1 MAGVQLRLLLW
12 KDYLMRKR
20 NPITVA
26 GILWAIGVISSI
38 CIVRFNIDNQD
49 FPTCQF
55 AARALPSAGLLTFL
69 QSFIC
74 NVNNECTS
82 MDEFQEIP
90 TFEQSKLTQLK
101 RQLMPL
107 VSNESIVEVAGSIPD
122 ALKLI
127 ATLADVADEPTFLDI
142 TKNGIRVTALFRNP
156 TRVKRYLE
164 EKLNIDEDVAT
175 SVISA
180 QIGIGS
186 IMNGTFDRCNADSM
200 KKVIKIE
207 NAEHLGTFVNE
218 LCSISKDDLQ
228 KIYMDLV
235 WEMDLGKYIS
245 MAGNM
250 YAKLS
255 GDERLA
261 KVGNMTSAV
270 LRMLS
275 IHSFLPPEVD
285 GIIYGTDSDFSYV
298 PVSLI
303 KKFINLFEPV
313 FGETDAYKSLKDFT
327 DASITGVQFLNK
339 ALKKGGNTSDI
350 LNNEITDENPV
361 DVFNILSRIT
371 NLILKFVS
379 KEQKHDALF
388 YSTLLSKLIEV
399 ANKMVDINTN
409 IEKLIYEVSSRN
421 PKGVRVLL
429 SLPLDIVEKG
439 LEGLADPERAQIITS
454 NLENP
459 AQPFCD
465 VQRITKFFLLSK
477 DEATDLRTRLCTE
490 EWKMYVQDMVA
501 SFGTYEAKNNINAIA
516 SLFVME
522 ALGSDVSDKLYS
534 IDRDFAVLNNFTQRI
549 ANLDKV
555 KKPEMK
561 WDKIFNEKDA
571 EFLKVVKE
579 KESLG
584 KHILLT
590 VHGCL
595 AKEVVRQNTLL
606 EFKLSPLLKDAT
618 SVVAVVNEQLNSSSK
633 ETAQR
638 LKEMYPELLKVL
650 AITALDEN
658 KTFRSLST
666 ASEDIFCRGLENA
679 NRFLSFPPSLDAH
692 RFINTICDVSKEIE
706 NGLRLDSVLSLGIA
720 EVKNANHSVLEEIN
734 WTKLIKGI
742 KQLYMTLEEDFPYV
756 LEFRSY
762 GMDKLTQEQIG
773 QLFAQAKDYWLSLQ
787 NLKRSVLLVLNM
799 GLRALDLLD
808 HEAFG
813 LNQDTW
819 LHIKYYMA
827 VVTGPL
833 DVIHDFIQYI
843 YNISQKVRAPTD
855 IPPESASVIHK
866 VLSSLPQLIVES
878 VDVIV
883 RDDVQVDQIV
893 NILNADTPWP
903 CGRSLTEV
911 LSFPSTKHAVTSLE
925 NLVCFNRT
933 FQEEWKKYL
942 DEKNVTLYKTSHW
955 NETVLAPHVFL
966 KFSKVFDRTIEDF
979 NSINEL
985 AHNILE
991 EPERRETRDDS
1002 GLNLKSSWKYTMD
1015 TFNTSQG
1022 DTDLRNFLTKVDLV
1036 INSITTSTPDDVSLN
1051 TLWTNYMNCSSEVY
1065 MDDACA
1071 QAGRGAWINL
1081 FKFISMAVGNATD
1094 DLGTYLRE
1102 ANGANSTILQVFGF
1116 TSKTALYSM
1125 YAKAS
1130 ELIGVLINSYWDF
1143 GFMQQVRR
1151 ASLTQFWDCE
1161 AVLSSLTPGPGSS
1174 ITEEMLLSFH
1184 PLVCPSMLYW
1194 LSMPVGA
1201 NTLFDV
1207 ITKPQYLFFTLHV
1220 ESFGSV
1226 FNKAYVTTTELSNTL
1241 KELSKNET
1249 DIDLSLVNLKSKLEI
1264 TVDKLISYKI
1274 TEDDPSYLAFREI
1287 VKKQVASSI
1296 YLTRTV
1302 EIVNKMYDLLSHI
1315 NIDDVVTNV
1324 SEADKKSIETDI
1336 SSLTRL
1342 FRRRASEVVGIHFD
1356 VITDVIWTNRNDYK
1370 ITNSLEMMC
1379 DNLKNNVTKEML
1391 GDNARIK
1398 GIICSKHYKII
1409 YNAVQ
1414 HVVDDDF
1421 EETRHSLLT
1430 VVKVLQNV
1438 SNEDVNDIVS
1448 FLNEKQQ
1455 IIFALKKSIKYAS
1468 DLDIPIYLKYLES
1481 NIEHYTVVLKFLS
1494 GDDWWKALKNLYAG
1508 NQSKAFLDSVERS
1521 FDIAS
1526 DVLNN
1531 LDKIHLVKLFRDT
1544 NVNDTE
1550 SFCRPNMTL
1559 SDYLPDGTGLLSA
1572 VHGQLCGDKSEL
1584 FKDIPP
1590 LLFASQGYDD
1600 ALKLQPTVDYRQLND
1615 HISSAEANLLSVVE
1629 EVRTPMVPEW
1639 VTDGNLAKFRS
1650 SVLNLLSKET
1660 ITKVAFGTM
1669 SNFVDA
1675 STLYLNETYC
1685 GACSHVTGWAKQ
1697 ITLQL
1702 FKKQEYEEFLCNVR
1716 GMSPKALYHVI
1727 ENTFHW
1733 DMAIGELI
1741 SIRNYTKYELNKSLN
1756 EFLEQTKV
1764 ILLEDM
1770 NSNSRLSECLASD
1783 VDRNIFG
1790 NITLVSRI
1798 ISNFIEMIKTEL
1810 PHLQEVEGFSSLPY
1824 IVQLKAQIA
1833 SHISVPVTLQEI
1845 EKDEVDLGDAL
1856 NEDLGGAF
1864 DTNYLQF
1871 IYHLDLHKVN
1881 GFPLPTSS
1889 FKMHKHICKEYNC
1902 TEVVAALN
1910 NILNYTKIEKMLSQL
1925 PELQQKEFWKFRF
1938 VTDILDSVQM
1948 VLERSFLILRF
1959 LSKMDFEGVAAGK
1972 LTPMINLAMQMQISD
1987 TLHNLISSVEWIA
2000 EELSPLL
2007 HNTTLRR
2014 DMAALM
2020 DGLKVLFS
2028 YKEYIVD
2035 RDVNVTI
2042 SEVFQNP
2049 DRIESSLKDIG
2060 VNNTE
2065 FLNFLGVLHD
2075 SKIRLR
2081 PLLLQENGLYDTKKF
2096 VCNRTELSQIIVP
2109 DTNVTD
2115 DFFSAVS
2122 DQFCDLPDE
2131 RAKKIVPILIENINT
2146 TFFLDRIKSF
2156 LLNKLYAALNVTADE
2171 GDTLFDKL
2179 SEMAILLP
2187 SVRQNVADVTDSLAD
2202 EPLIRRLKDGFSIG
2216 GFMSSPETLAE
2227 VGNMMCGKP
2236 FLSGVSRFYKSIV
2249 NSVDLSSQPDEEQL
2263 RVLPT
2268 DFCRSVY
2275 TDIVNMEGGKIIW
2288 SFVKP
2293 LIMGKILYTPHGPNI
2308 LKIIE
2313 KANSTFAPMVK
2324 MFNLIHKFSD
2334 AFPSI
2339 DKMSKHR
2346 VGLKALG
2353 DLLSAEDY
2361 RQIRVTLFGNVS
2373 APQIDVDELL
2383 SGIGDSE
2390 GLGRLLK
2397 KASNLMR
2404 CINLDRFKAVS
2415 DEHRLTEEAAR
2426 LSRINEFTAGLVF
2439 LNMSHDEETFPRN
2452 IEYKIR
2458 MDIENA
2464 PTTKRTKNYLW
2475 TPGPEASFLENMRYF
2490 RGFVQ
2495 VQDIVEKAIVQ
2506 LSDRRPKRD
2515 VSVDEDWAV
2524 YTQQNPYP
2532 CYRKDIFQTSLY
2544 ESQALIV
2551 AFFFS
2556 FLFTVS
2562 SAVRFTLADK
2572 ESGNTMLM
2580 SVMGVNLSYHTL
2592 SWFLSSLI
2600 EMSVTMLLVSCVLY
2614 YGKIL
2619 PNTTPTLTFTLLFI
2633 FGLSVLSFCY
2643 LMGKL
2648 FTSASVGAICAAL
2661 GYLTTFMPFVL
2672 ILSLEAVL
2680 TSGLKI
2686 FVSLSMSSSLCY
2698 AFLFIC
2704 RFEAMGVGADWSKL
2718 WESPDDTG
2726 DMNIGL
2732 AAAMMVVDACLYFLL
2747 GHIVER
2753 IWGLKK
2759 VQSNVTYISSTDEK
2773 AGVSIINITKVY
2785 SRGAKPALSGVSVEL
2800 RPGQVTTLLGHNGA
2814 GKSTL
2819 INILTGMLKPT
2830 SGQVVIRSGSGGST
2844 RVGVCPQRDV
2854 LYEHMTAREHV
2865 HLYATLNN
2873 APSSEVDG
2881 ILKVVSLG
2889 HVCDEPV
2896 SRLSGGTRRRLC
2908 VALAFVG
2915 RPNLV
2920 TLDEPTSGVD
2930 PQARREI
2937 WSMIMKLRVN
2947 RTILLTTHH
2956 LDEAELL
2963 SDQVVIMHKG
2973 QIHTTGSPIE
2983 IKRTLGSGY
2992 KLTVLYPGGTQDIEE
3007 KTRQVLELTR
3017 NVVNNASLVDVTGDE
3032 VEINVPFYDEDG
3044 VSTDFEVLCS
3054 TLEDSSGRLGY
3065 RSYGMECTSLEQVFF
3080 NICDRDDVPSNPSAV
3095 DATSKSV
3102 SSSSIKTDHAPLV
3115 PPEGPLKASAPRQFL
3130 ALLHKRYI
3138 HYIRNRWLLFLLLVL
3153 PSLFVTVAM
3162 GFASIRPPADNE
3174 ISLRLHPD
3182 LYRPTT
3188 DYLVRPSI
3196 PVPENILGK
3205 RVMDILRYEQNSR
3218 NWTKGDSLTCK
3229 CVDTIQQ
3236 CEIPGKLDRPNL
3248 MVLPDVNTLND
3259 WLVTSQQAYIEKRY
3273 GGYSSSVSD
3282 DVTHLTSW
3290 YNNKGHHALP
3300 AYLNRLNEALLKAST
3315 GEDAT
3320 LTLYTHPLK
3329 ISNEQLNKDNV
3340 YQHVA
3345 DAGISAMLL
3354 IGYSLVSAGAAIYL
3368 VTERTQKQKRLQLLC
3383 GVSPTVYWSSA
3394 LICDMIVILVNL
3406 AITVV
3411 ILKIFNFPV
3420 FVARNNLSAI
3430 CVLIV
3435 LYGYA
3440 CAGVVYVSEKWFK
3453 EPSLANMV
3461 LFCGNTFV
3469 ALGGIAILLVLDI
3482 ISDSDAT
3489 DHARWVLHKVFLLS
3503 PQFVLADGLLEIAK
3517 NTIQAQVLGSFG
3529 MDTYRDPLS
3538 SSLVLYHY
3546 ISLLAVGTA
3555 LFGLNLAFE
3564 YGCFDD
3570 LLSRF
3575 APRYTRR
3582 RDESSEEDVVREERR
3597 VTAAVSPLRLRTIG
3611 NINAGF
3617 VDSNEDLKSN
3627 SLKRSTL
3634 TGAKVTDVISC
3645 VHVSKMY
3652 PAVSGFRVA
3661 VDDLTLGIPAFEC
3674 TALVGQNGAGKSS
3687 TFAMLTAEVRPTS
3700 GHVYVHRHEAS
3711 QRDLCRGL
3719 ISYCPQRD
3727 ALDCLLTVRETLQFF
3742 CKLRGITDEEV
3753 IKRTLEQFELTKYS
3767 SSRSGVLSGGNK
3779 RKLCTAVA
3787 FMGRNPLVL
3796 LDEPTSGMDPG
3807 SRACVSRAWLRA
3819 CKVGR
3824 GVLLSTHALHDA
3836 RRAHR
3841 VALLRDGRLTAIAPL
3856 DQGLARFG
3864 GGYVVCAR
3872 VCEANPG
3879 GVRAVWERV
3888 AEHAPHATL
3897 TAAHAAAVHFIVPTL
3912 VTESGKETVT
3922 PVSSI
3927 FRVMSELQR
3936 DGLVEDFT
3944 LNQTS
3949 LEQMFLKGS
3958 ADIDAFT
3965 LESETAAPPD
3975 LRYRRSSDELSTVT
3989 AL

>member
-38 CIVRFNIDNQD
+38 CIVRFNIDDQD

-74 NVNNECTS
+74 NVNNECSS

-107 VSNESIVEVAGSIPD
+107 VSNESIVGVAGSIPD
-122 ALKLI
+122 AIKLI

-142 TKNGIRVTALFRNP
+142 TRSGIRVAALFRNP

-164 EKLNIDEDVAT
+164 EKLNIQGDVAT
-175 SVISA
+175 SVIFA

-186 IMNGTFDRCNADSM
+186 IMNGAFDRCNADSM

-207 NAEHLGTFVNE
+207 NAEHLATFVHE
-218 LCSISKDDLQ
+218 LCSITKDDLQ
-228 KIYMDLV
+228 KILMDLV
-235 WEMDLGKYIS
+235 WEMDLGKYIT

-255 GDERLA
+255 GDKRLA
-261 KVGNMTSAV
+261 KVGNMTGVA

-285 GIIYGTDSDFSYV
+285 GIIYGTDDDFSYV

-303 KKFINLFEPV
+303 TKFINLFEPV
-313 FGETDAYKSLKDFT
+313 FGDTDSYKSLKDFA
-327 DASITGVQFLNK
+327 DASITSVQFLNK
-339 ALKKGGNTSDI
+339 ALKKGGNASDV
-350 LNNEITDENPV
+350 LNNEITDEHPI
-361 DVFNILSRIT
+361 DVFNILDRIT

-379 KEQKHDALF
+379 KEQKHEALF

-409 IEKLIYEVSSRN
+409 IEKLVYEVSSRN
-421 PKGVRVLL
+421 PKGIRVLL
-429 SLPLDIVEKG
+429 GLPLDIVEKG

-465 VQRITKFFLLSK
+465 VQRIMKFFLLSK
-477 DEATDLRTRLCTE
+477 EAATDLRTRLCTE

-501 SFGTYEAKNNINAIA
+501 SFGTYEAKNDINAIA

-534 IDRDFAVLNNFTQRI
+534 IDRDFAVVENFTERI
-549 ANLDKV
+549 ANLGKV
-555 KKPEMK
+555 KKPELN
-561 WDKIFNEKDA
+561 WDKIFNQNDA
-571 EFLKVVKE
+571 DFLKVVKE
-579 KESLG
+579 KEGLG

-595 AKEVVRQNTLL
+595 AKEVVKQNALL
-606 EFKLSPLLKDAT
+606 EFKLSPLLKDTT
-618 SVVAVVNEQLNSSSK
+618 SIIAAINEQLKCSSK

-638 LKEMYPELLKVL
+638 LKEIYPDLLKVL

-666 ASEDIFCRGLENA
+666 ASEDIFCRGLEDA

-706 NGLRLDSVLSLGIA
+706 NGLRHDSVLSLGIA
-720 EVKNANHSVLEEIN
+720 EVKNANHSVLEEVN
-734 WTKLIKGI
+734 WTRLIKSI
-742 KQLYMTLEEDFPYV
+742 KQLYMTLEEDYPYV

-762 GMDKLTQEQIG
+762 GMDKHTQKQIG
-773 QLFAQAKDYWLSLQ
+773 QLFAQAKGYWLSLQ

-799 GLRALDLLD
+799 GLRVLDLLD
-808 HEAFG
+808 HQAFG
-813 LNQDTW
+813 LNLDTW

-833 DVIHDFIQYI
+833 DVIHDFLQYI
-843 YNISQKVRAPTD
+843 SNISQKVRAPTD

-883 RDDVQVDQIV
+883 RDDVQVDKIV
-893 NILNADTPWP
+893 NILNSDTPWP
-903 CGRSLTEV
+903 CGRSLTELV
-911 LSFPSTKHAVTSLE
+911 SFPSTEHVVTSLE
-925 NLVCFNRT
+925 DLVCFNRT

-942 DEKNVTLYKTSHW
+942 DEKNVTLYKRSQW
-955 NETVLAPHVFL
+955 NGTVLAPHVFL
-966 KFSKVFDRTIEDF
+966 KFSRVFDRTIEDF

-985 AHNILE
+985 IHNILVE
-991 EPERRETRDDS
+991 SDDS
-1002 GLNLKSSWKYTMD
+1002 GLNLKSSWKYLMD
-1015 TFNTSQG
+1015 TFNTSEG
-1022 DTDLRNFLTKVDLV
+1022 DAVVQNFLTKVDLV
-1036 INSITTSTPDDVSLN
+1036 MNSITTSTPNDVTLN

-1071 QAGRGAWINL
+1071 QAGRGAWTNL

-1094 DLGTYLRE
+1094 DLETYLSE

-1116 TSKTALYSM
+1116 TSKTALYTM

-1161 AVLSSLTPGPGSS
+1161 AMLSSLTPGPGSS
-1174 ITEEMLLSFH
+1174 ITVEMLQSFH

-1226 FNKAYVTTTELSNTL
+1226 FNEAYVKTTELSNTL

-1249 DIDLSLVNLKSKLEI
+1249 YIDVSLVNLKAKLET
-1264 TVDKLISYKI
+1264 TVDKFISYKI
-1274 TEDDPSYLAFREI
+1274 NEDDRSYLAFREI
-1287 VKKQVASSI
+1287 VIKQVASSL

-1302 EIVNKMYDLLSHI
+1302 EIVNKMYNLLSHI
-1315 NIDDVVTNV
+1315 NIDAVVTNV
-1324 SEADKKSIETDI
+1324 SDADKKSIETDI

-1342 FRRRASEVVGIHFD
+1342 FRRRASDVVGIHFD
-1356 VITDVIWTNRNDYK
+1356 IITDVIWTNRNDYK
-1370 ITNSLEMMC
+1370 ITNSLQVMC
-1379 DNLKNNVTKEML
+1379 DNLKNNITKEIL

-1414 HVVDDDF
+1414 HVIDDDF
-1421 EETRHSLLT
+1421 EETRNGLLT
-1430 VVKVLQNV
+1430 MARVLQNV
-1438 SNEDVNDIVS
+1438 SNDDVNNIVS
-1448 FLNEKQQ
+1448 FLNDKQQ
-1455 IIFALKKSIKYAS
+1455 IILALKKSIKYAS

-1494 GDDWWKALKNLYAG
+1494 GDDWWKALKNLYTG

-1572 VHGQLCGDKSEL
+1572 VHGQLCGGKSEL

-1590 LLFASQGYDD
+1590 LLFVSQGYDD
-1600 ALKLQPTVDYRQLND
+1600 ALKLQPTVDYRQLTD
-1615 HISSAEANLLSVVE
+1615 HISSAEANLLSVVK
-1629 EVRTPMVPEW
+1629 EVRTPIVPEW
-1639 VTDGNLAKFRS
+1639 VTDGNIAKFRS
-1650 SVLNLLSKET
+1650 SLLNLLSKET
-1660 ITKVAFGTM
+1660 ITKLAFGTM
-1669 SNFVDA
+1669 SNIVDG

-1685 GACSHVTGWAKQ
+1685 GACSHVTGWVKQ

-1716 GMSPKALYHVI
+1716 GMSTKELHHVI

-1756 EFLEQTKV
+1756 EFLEQVKV
-1764 ILLEDM
+1764 IYLEEM
-1770 NSNSRLSECLASD
+1770 NANSRLSECLLDD
-1783 VDRNIFG
+1783 VGRNIFG
-1790 NITLVSRI
+1790 NVTLVSRI
-1798 ISNFIEMIKTEL
+1798 ITNFIQVIKAEL

-1824 IVQLKAQIA
+1824 IVQLKAQI
-1833 SHISVPVTLQEI
+1833 SPHISVPLTLQEI
-1845 EKDEVDLGDAL
+1845 EKDGVNLWDAL
-1856 NEDLGGAF
+1856 DEDLGVTF
-1864 DTNYLQF
+1864 DKNHLQF
-1871 IYHLDLHKVN
+1871 IYHLDLHKVK

-1889 FKMHKHICKEYNC
+1889 FKIHKNICKEYNC
-1902 TEVVAALN
+1902 TEVIAALN
-1910 NILNYTKIEKMLSQL
+1910 NHLNYTKIEKMLPQL
-1925 PELQQKEFWKFRF
+1925 PELQHKEFWKFQF
-1938 VTDILDSVQM
+1938 VTDILDSVQT
-1948 VLERSFLILRF
+1948 VLEDSYLILRF
-1959 LSKMDFEGVAAGK
+1959 LSKVDIEGVAAGK

-1987 TLHNLISSVEWIA
+1987 TLHNLIYTVESIA
-2000 EELSPLL
+2000 EECSPLL

-2014 DMAALM
+2014 DMSALM
-2020 DGLKVLFS
+2020 DGLRVLFS

-2035 RDVNVTI
+2035 QDVNVTI

-2049 DRIESSLKDIG
+2049 DRIAASLKDIG
-2060 VNNTE
+2060 VNKTE
-2065 FLNFLGVLHD
+2065 FSNFLGVLHD

-2081 PLLLQENGLYDTKKF
+2081 PLLMQENYLYDTKKF
-2096 VCNRTELSQIIVP
+2096 VCDRTELSQIFVP

-2115 DFFSAVS
+2115 DFFSAMRN
-2122 DQFCDLPDE
+2122 QFCEMPDE
-2131 RAKKIVPILIENINT
+2131 QAKKIVPILIENINT

-2156 LLNKLYAALNVTADE
+2156 LINKLYAALNVTADE
-2171 GDTLFDKL
+2171 GDTLFTKL
-2179 SEMAILLP
+2179 SEMATLLP
-2187 SVRQNVADVTDSLAD
+2187 SIRQNVADVADSLTD

-2216 GFMSSPETLAE
+2216 AFMSSPETMAE

-2236 FLSGVSRFYKSIV
+2236 FRSGVSRFYKSIV
-2249 NSVDLSSQPDEEQL
+2249 NSVDLSSEPDEEQL

-2275 TDIVNMEGGKIIW
+2275 TDIVNMEGGKIVW
-2288 SFVKP
+2288 SFIKP
-2293 LIMGKILYTPHGPNI
+2293 LIMGKILYTPHGPTV

-2324 MFNLIHKFSD
+2324 MFNLIHTFSD

-2339 DKMSKHR
+2339 DKMSTHR
-2346 VGLKALG
+2346 AGLQALG

-2397 KASNLMR
+2397 KASDLMR

-2426 LSRINEFTAGLVF
+2426 LTRINEFTAGLVF
-2439 LNMSHDEETFPRN
+2439 LNMSHNDGTFPRN

-2506 LSDRRPKRD
+2506 LSARRPKRE
-2515 VSVDEDWAV
+2515 VFVDEDWAI
-2524 YTQQNPYP
+2524 YTQQNPHP

-2562 SAVRFTLADK
+2562 SAVRFILADK

-2592 SWFLSSLI
+2592 SWFLSSLL

-2619 PNTTPTLTFTLLFI
+2619 PNTTPTLTFALLFI

-2726 DMNIGL
+2726 DMNIAL

-2753 IWGLKK
+2753 IWGLKNVK
-2759 VQSNVTYISSTDEK
+2759 SNVTYISSTAEK
-2773 AGVSIINITKVY
+2773 AGVSIINITKIY
-2785 SRGAKPALSGVSVEL
+2785 SRGAKPALSGVSAEL

-2830 SGQVVIRSGSGGST
+2830 SGQVVIRSGSSGST

-2873 APSSEVDG
+2873 DPSSEVDT

-2889 HVCDEPV
+2889 RVCDEPV

-2937 WSMIMKLRVN
+2937 WSMIMKLRLN

-3007 KTRQVLELTR
+3007 KTRLVLEMTR

-3044 VSTDFEVLCS
+3044 VNTDFEVLCS
-3054 TLEDSSGRLGY
+3054 TLEDSCGSLGY

-3080 NICDRDDVPSNPSAV
+3080 NICNRDDVPRNDSAV
-3095 DATSKSV
+3095 DAASKSA
-3102 SSSSIKTDHAPLV
+3102 SSSSIKTDRAPLV
-3115 PPEGPLKASAPRQFL
+3115 PSEGPLKASAARQFL
-3130 ALLHKRYI
+3130 ALLHKRYT

-3188 DYLVRPSI
+3188 DYLVRPSN

-3205 RVMDILRYEQNSR
+3205 RVMDTLRHEQNSR
-3218 NWTKGDSLTCK
+3218 NWTKEDSLTCE
-3229 CVDTIQQ
+3229 CSDAIQQ
-3236 CEIPGKLDRPNL
+3236 CEIPRKLDRPNL

-3273 GGYSSSVSD
+3273 GGYSSSVIDS
-3282 DVTHLTSW
+3282 VTHLTSW

-3300 AYLNRLNEALLKAST
+3300 VYLNRLNEALLKAST
-3315 GEDAT
+3315 REDAT

-3440 CAGVVYVSEKWFK
+3440 CAGVVYMSEKWFK

-3517 NTIQAQVLGSFG
+3517 NTIQAQVLGAFG

-3546 ISLLAVGTA
+3546 VSLLAVGTA

-3634 TGAKVTDVISC
+3634 SAVQATDVISC

-3661 VDDLTLGIPAFEC
+3661 VDDLTLGIPSFEC

-3687 TFAMLTAEVRPTS
+3687 TFAMLTAEKRPTS
-3700 GHVYVHRHEAS
+3700 GHVYLHQHEAS
-3711 QRDLCRGL
+3711 QRDLCQGL

-3727 ALDCLLTVRETLQFF
+3727 ALDSLLTVKETLQFF
-3742 CKLRGITDEEV
+3742 CKLRGLTDDEV

-3807 SRACVSRAWLRA
+3807 SRACVSRAWLSA
-3819 CKVGR
+3819 CKAGR

-3841 VALLRDGRLTAIAPL
+3841 VALLGEGRLTAIAPL
-3856 DQGLARFG
+3856 DRGLARFG
-3864 GGYVVCAR
+3864 AGYVVCAR
-3872 VCEANPG
+3872 VCEANPA
-3879 GVRAVWERV
+3879 GVRAVWARV
-3888 AEHAPHATL
+3888 AERAPHATL

-3912 VTESGKETVT
+3912 VTESDKETVT

-3927 FRVMSELQR
+3927 FRVMCELQR

-3949 LEQMFLKGS
+3949 LEQMFLRGS
-3958 ADIDAFT
+3958 ANIDAFT
-3965 LESETAAPPD
+3965 LEPEDAAPPH
-3975 LRYRRSSDELSTVT
+3975 LHYRRNSDDFSTVT
-3989 AL
+3989 SL

>member
-74 NVNNECTS
+74 NVNNECSS

-122 ALKLI
+122 AIKLI
-127 ATLADVADEPTFLDI
+127 ATLADVADEATFLDI
-142 TKNGIRVTALFRNP
+142 TKNGIRVGALFRNP
-156 TRVKRYLE
+156 TRVKQYLE
-164 EKLNIDEDVAT
+164 EKLSIREDVAT

-180 QIGIGS
+180 QLGIGS
-186 IMNGTFDRCNADSM
+186 IINGTFDRCNADSV

-207 NAEHLGTFVNE
+207 NAEHLSTFVNE
-218 LCSISKDDLQ
+218 LCLMTKDDLQ
-228 KIYMDLV
+228 KILLDLV
-235 WEMDLGKYIS
+235 WEMDLGKYIT

-261 KVGNMTSAV
+261 KLGNMTSAA

-285 GIIYGTDSDFSYV
+285 GIIYGTDDDFSYV

-303 KKFINLFEPV
+303 RKFINLFEPV
-313 FGETDAYKSLKDFT
+313 FGETDSFKSLKDFA

-339 ALKKGGNTSDI
+339 ALKKGSNASVG
-350 LNNEITDENPV
+350 LNNNNTDETPI
-361 DVFNILSRIT
+361 DVFNILARIT

-379 KEQKHDALF
+379 KEQKHEALF
-388 YSTLLSKLIEV
+388 YATLFSKLIEV

-409 IEKLIYEVSSRN
+409 IQKLIYEVSLRN
-421 PKGVRVLL
+421 PKGVKVLL
-429 SLPLDIVEKG
+429 GLPLDIVEKG

-454 NLENP
+454 NLEKP

-465 VQRITKFFLLSK
+465 VQRITKFFLLAK

-534 IDRDFAVLNNFTQRI
+534 IDRDFAVFNNFTERI

-555 KKPEMK
+555 KKPDLN
-561 WDKIFNEKDA
+561 WDIIFSQNDA
-571 EFLKVVKE
+571 DFLKVVKE
-579 KESLG
+579 KEGLG

-595 AKEVVRQNTLL
+595 AKEVVRQNSLL
-606 EFKLSPLLKDAT
+606 EFKLSPLLKDTT
-618 SVVAVVNEQLNSSSK
+618 SLIAVLNEQLKSSSK

-638 LKEMYPELLKVL
+638 LKETYPELLKVL

-679 NRFLSFPPSLDAH
+679 NQFLSFPPSLDAQH
-692 RFINTICDVSKEIE
+692 FIDTICDVSKEIE
-706 NGLRLDSVLSLGIA
+706 NGLRHDSALSLGIA
-720 EVKNANHSVLEEIN
+720 ELRNANHSVLEEIN

-742 KQLYMTLEEDFPYV
+742 KQLYMTVEEDYPYV

-762 GMDKLTQEQIG
+762 GMDKHTQEQIR
-773 QLFAQAKDYWLSLQ
+773 QLFAQATDYWLSLQ

-843 YNISQKVRAPTD
+843 SNISKKVRAPTD
-855 IPPESASVIHK
+855 IPPQSASVIHK

-893 NILNADTPWP
+893 STLNADTPWP
-903 CGRSLTEV
+903 CGRSLTDII
-911 LSFPSTKHAVTSLE
+911 SFPSTGHAVTSLE
-925 NLVCFNRT
+925 HLICFNRT
-933 FQEEWKKYL
+933 FQVEWKKYL

-955 NETVLAPHVFL
+955 NETILAPHVFL
-966 KFSKVFDRTIEDF
+966 KFSRVFDRTIEDF
-979 NSINEL
+979 YSFNEL
-985 AHNILE
+985 IDNILE
-991 EPERRETRDDS
+991 EPNDG
-1002 GLNLKSSWKYTMD
+1002 GLNLRSSWKYSMD
-1015 TFNTSQG
+1015 AFNTSEG
-1022 DTDLRNFLTKVDLV
+1022 DAILRNFLTKVDLV
-1036 INSITTSTPDDVSLN
+1036 MNSITTSTPNNVTLN
-1051 TLWTNYMNCSSEVY
+1051 TLWTNYINCSSKVY
-1065 MDDACA
+1065 MDDVCA
-1071 QAGRGAWINL
+1071 QASRGAWTNL
-1081 FKFISMAVGNATD
+1081 FKFISMAVGNATE
-1094 DLGTYLRE
+1094 DLGTYLSE

-1161 AVLSSLTPGPGSS
+1161 ALLSSLTPGPGSS

-1226 FNKAYVTTTELSNTL
+1226 FNNAYVKTTELSDTL
-1241 KELSKNET
+1241 KELSKNESY
-1249 DIDLSLVNLKSKLEI
+1249 IDVSLVNLKSKLETI
-1264 TVDKLISYKI
+1264 VDNLISYKI
-1274 TEDDPSYLAFREI
+1274 NEDDRSYLTFREM
-1287 VKKQVASSI
+1287 VMKQVASSI

-1302 EIVNKMYDLLSHI
+1302 EIVNKIYDLLSHI
-1315 NIDDVVTNV
+1315 NIDDVVANV
-1324 SEADKKSIETDI
+1324 SGADKKSIDTDI

-1342 FRRRASEVVGIHFD
+1342 FRRRASDVVGIHFD

-1370 ITNSLEMMC
+1370 ITNSIEVMC
-1379 DNLKNNVTKEML
+1379 DNLKNNVTKEIL

-1414 HVVDDDF
+1414 HVIDDDF
-1421 EETRHSLLT
+1421 EETRNSLLT

-1438 SNEDVNDIVS
+1438 SNDDVNDVVS

-1481 NIEHYTVVLKFLS
+1481 NIEHYTVLLKFLS
-1494 GDDWWKALKNLYAG
+1494 GDNWWQALKNLYSG

-1544 NVNDTE
+1544 NINDTE
-1550 SFCRPNMTL
+1550 SFCRPNMSL

-1572 VHGQLCGDKSEL
+1572 VHGQLCGGKSEL

-1600 ALKLQPTVDYRQLND
+1600 TLKLQPTVDYRQLND
-1615 HISSAEANLLSVVE
+1615 HISSAEANLLRVVE
-1629 EVRTPMVPEW
+1629 EVGTPMVPEW

-1660 ITKVAFGTM
+1660 ITKVAFGIL
-1669 SNFVDA
+1669 SNFVDG

-1685 GACSHVTGWAKQ
+1685 GACSHVTAWAKQ

-1702 FKKQEYEEFLCNVR
+1702 FKKQEYEEFLCTVR
-1716 GMSPKALYHVI
+1716 GMKPKDLHHVI
-1727 ENTFHW
+1727 KNTFHW

-1756 EFLEQTKV
+1756 EFLEQMKV

-1770 NSNSRLSECLASD
+1770 NANSRLCLTDD
-1783 VDRNIFG
+1783 VGRNIFG

-1798 ISNFIEMIKTEL
+1798 ISNFIEVIKAEL

-1833 SHISVPVTLQEI
+1833 PHISVPVTLQEI
-1845 EKDEVDLGDAL
+1845 EKDGVNLPDAL

-1864 DTNYLQF
+1864 DPNHLQF
-1871 IYHLDLHKVN
+1871 IYYLDLHKVN

-1889 FKMHKHICKEYNC
+1889 FKMHKYICKYNNC
-1902 TEVVAALN
+1902 TELIAALN
-1910 NILNYTKIEKMLSQL
+1910 NYLNYTKIENMLPQL
-1925 PELQQKEFWKFRF
+1925 PQLQHKEFWKFQF
-1938 VTDILDSVQM
+1938 VSEILDSVQM
-1948 VLERSFLILRF
+1948 VIEYSFPILRY
-1959 LSKMDFEGVAAGK
+1959 LSKMDIEGVAAGK
-1972 LTPMINLAMQMQISD
+1972 LTPMINLVMQMQISD
-1987 TLHNLISSVEWIA
+1987 FSHNLIDIVERVA

-2014 DMAALM
+2014 DMSALM
-2020 DGLKVLFS
+2020 EGLRVLFS
-2028 YKEYIVD
+2028 YKEYIVE

-2049 DRIESSLKDIG
+2049 DRIETSLKNIG
-2060 VNNTE
+2060 VNDTD
-2065 FLNFLGVLHD
+2065 FLNVLGVLHNC
-2075 SKIRLR
+2075 KIRLK
-2081 PLLLQENGLYDTKKF
+2081 PLLLQEQGLYDTKKF
-2096 VCNRTELSQIIVP
+2096 VCNRTELAQIFVP
-2109 DTNVTD
+2109 DRNVTD

-2122 DQFCDLPDE
+2122 DQFCEMPDE
-2131 RAKKIVPILIENINT
+2131 QAKKIVPVLIENINT

-2171 GDTLFDKL
+2171 GVIVLNKL
-2179 SEMAILLP
+2179 SEMATLLP
-2187 SVRQNVADVTDSLAD
+2187 SVRQNVVDVTDSLAD

-2236 FLSGVSRFYKSIV
+2236 FQSGVSRFYKSIV

-2263 RVLPT
+2263 AVLPT

-2275 TDIVNMEGGKIIW
+2275 TDIVNMEGGKIVW

-2293 LIMGKILYTPHGPNI
+2293 LIMGKILYTPHGPTV

-2313 KANSTFAPMVK
+2313 KANATFAPMVQ
-2324 MFNLIHKFSD
+2324 MFNLIHTFSD

-2339 DKMSKHR
+2339 DKMSAHKP
-2346 VGLKALG
+2346 GLKALG
-2353 DLLSAEDY
+2353 DLLSAEEY
-2361 RQIRVTLFGNVS
+2361 RQIRVTLFGNVP

-2383 SGIGDSE
+2383 SGIGDTE

-2397 KASNLMR
+2397 KASDLMR

-2426 LSRINEFTAGLVF
+2426 LTRINEFTAGLVF

-2490 RGFVQ
+2490 RGFIQ
-2495 VQDIVEKAIVQ
+2495 VQDIVEKAIIQ
-2506 LSDRRPKRD
+2506 LSARRHKRE
-2515 VSVDEDWAV
+2515 VSDDEDWAV

-2562 SAVRFTLADK
+2562 SAVRFILADK

-2592 SWFLSSLI
+2592 SWFLSSLL

-2619 PNTTPTLTFTLLFI
+2619 PNTTPTLTFSLLFI

-2704 RFEAMGVGADWSKL
+2704 RYEAMGVGADWSKV

-2753 IWGLKK
+2753 IWGLKNVK
-2759 VQSNVTYISSTDEK
+2759 SNVTYISSTDEK

-2785 SRGAKPALSGVSVEL
+2785 SRGNKPALSGVSVEL

-2881 ILKVVSLG
+2881 ILKVLSLG

-2992 KLTVLYPGGTQDIEE
+2992 KLTILYPGGTQDIDE
-3007 KTRQVLELTR
+3007 KTRQGLELTR

-3080 NICDRDDVPSNPSAV
+3080 NICDQDEVPRNSSAV
-3095 DATSKSV
+3095 DATSKSA
-3102 SSSSIKTDHAPLV
+3102 SSSSIKTDCVPLV
-3115 PPEGPLKASAPRQFL
+3115 PPEGPLKASAARQFL
-3130 ALLHKRYI
+3130 ALLQKRYT

-3188 DYLVRPSI
+3188 DYLVRPSNS
-3196 PVPENILGK
+3196 VPENLLGK
-3205 RVMDILRYEQNSR
+3205 RVMDILRHEQHSR
-3218 NWTKGDSLTCK
+3218 NWTKEDSLTCK
-3229 CVDTIQQ
+3229 CVDPIQQ

-3248 MVLPDVNTLND
+3248 MVLPDVDTLND

-3300 AYLNRLNEALLKAST
+3300 TYLNRLNEALLKAST
-3315 GEDAT
+3315 GDNAT

-3461 LFCGNTFV
+3461 LFCGNTFI

-3517 NTIQAQVLGSFG
+3517 NTIQAQVLGALG

-3555 LFGLNLAFE
+3555 LFGLNLALE

-3575 APRYTRR
+3575 APRYPRR

-3634 TGAKVTDVISC
+3634 SGAKATDVISC
-3645 VHVSKMY
+3645 VHVSKLY

-3687 TFAMLTAEVRPTS
+3687 TFAMLTAELRPTS
-3700 GHVYVHRHEAS
+3700 GHVYVHQHEAS
-3711 QRDLCRGL
+3711 QRDLCQGL

-3727 ALDCLLTVRETLQFF
+3727 ALDSLLTVRETLQFF
-3742 CKLRGITDEEV
+3742 GKLRGLADDEV

-3767 SSRSGVLSGGNK
+3767 WSRSGVLSGGNK

-3807 SRACVSRAWLRA
+3807 SRACVSRAWLSA
-3819 CKVGR
+3819 CKAGR

-3841 VALLRDGRLTAIAPL
+3841 VALLRDGRLTALAPL

-3888 AEHAPHATL
+3888 AKDAPHATL
-3897 TAAHAAAVHFIVPTL
+3897 TAAHAAALHFIVPTI

-3958 ADIDAFT
+3958 TDIDAFT
-3965 LESETAAPPD
+3965 LASEIAAPPI
-3975 LRYRRSSDELSTVT
+3975 LRYRRISDELSSVT